1 MPAVAC
7 AFPCPTMDAVARRRR
22 AVAASPACASASP
35 CAGDRC
41 RPRIAPRA
49 AGRCAW
55 RFPDE
60 KTAAAVAG
68 RSGAAPRGAARAALA
83 PVRSRSRCRGRRGGG
98 AAVEAA
104 RTRSPDIELM
114 GLRLPGLGGVEA
126 TRRLKAA
133 QPAGPVIV
141 LTTSGKT
148 KESSPPC
155 APVPSATCSTTRPRQ
170 NWAQPS
176 AAPPA
181 ARACGQSLAWTA
193 STRRSFFSASPA
205 VCLPSS
211 SRRLPWAPAKAATGL
226 AVGHDLRPR
235 HVRGARECRP
245 ALVHPP
251 LLRLLRVR
259 CLLQK
264 NAPAG
269 NPRGRW
275 PERLAPAGTGLFAF
289 FLIGYDLLAPQI
301 DGSVAILGI
310 VFGILI
316 LRLVGQDVRRFCRL
330 PRNRSEGV

>member
-83 PVRSRSRCRGRRGGG
+83 PVRSRSRCRGRRGGRRGRGRKHTLARHRADGSPPARPRRSRSDAPPQSRPARRARNRAHHLRENEGVFAALRPGTVGYLFNDSPSAELG
-98 AAVEAA
+98 AAIRRAA
-104 RTRSPDIELM
+104 RGESLRPESRLDRVNPTLIFLRVARGLLALVVAPLAPGARKGGDGPRRWARSP
-114 GLRLPGLGGVEA
+114 
-126 TRRLKAA
+126 AA
-133 QPAGPVIV
+133 
-141 LTTSGKT
+141 LCSGC
-148 KESSPPC
+148 SR
-155 APVPSATCSTTRPRQ
+155 VPSCSR
-170 NWAQPS
+170 S
-176 AAPPA
+176 PA
-181 ARACGQSLAWTA
+181 AS
-193 STRRSFFSASPA
+193 S
-205 VCLPSS
+205 SS
-211 SRRLPWAPAKAATGL
+211 SR
-226 AVGHDLRPR
+226 AV
-235 HVRGARECRP
+235 
-245 ALVHPP
+245 PP
-251 LLRLLRVR
+251 P
-259 CLLQK
+259 K
-264 NAPAG
+264 KAPAG

-275 PERLAPAGTGLFAF
+275 PEGLAPAATGLFAF

-301 DGSVAILGI
+301 DASVARLGI
-310 VFGILI
+310 VFGILN